1 MSLIITNTGK
11 QKALEYITGKDSS
24 TETLV
29 LKLYSNN
36 VTPSAADA
44 TTAYTELSTSNG
56 YASIALSASNWN
68 ITNGTAVYPQQ
79 TWIFTGAAG
88 SVYGYYVINSVSSQL
103 MFAQRFPNGPYTI
116 TTSGDTIRV
125 TINLSLI

>member
-1 MSLIITNTGK
+1 MAIVITDTGR
-11 QKALEYITGKDSS
+11 QKALEYFVGKDTS
-24 TETLV
+24 TESLI
-29 LKLYSNN
+29 LKLYSND
-36 VTPSAADA
+36 VSPETDDVVDL
-44 TTAYTELSTSNG
+44 YTEVSGNG
-56 YASIALSASNWN
+56 YTAKGLSVSSWSIAGGS
-68 ITNGTAVYPQQ
+68 AVYPQQ
-79 TWIFTGAAG
+79 TWTFTGAAG